1 MRPGHLPSCG
11 CTTNAPTLRGALDR
25 SVALAAG
32 TARPETRQS
41 HLGASS
47 RTADGGQLWAGTR
60 PGCPH
65 EHPPGD
71 TGSTPSSGYR
81 GSLCDPASEVPG
93 TRATAVQT
101 RGQGTETPALNG
113 GSVSHCGC
121 LGKTQPASR
130 RGPPVQQATSAR
142 VRLCRQDP
150 RASQLLTKAA
160 SPQSRGLWVT
170 RASASGE
177 TGSLKPSGV
186 CLPRTA
192 PGVGSTCFVGRR
204 GHCTPVQKD
213 LQEPAPPSWAAAPRG
228 KVRGTGQYS
237 RPPRTPAQPRGG
249 AQQPSGSIRRRNVC
263 LLPPQTPF
271 GSHHN
276 TATLPPRSPS
286 LLGGQSFAFL
296 CARAP
301 TPPPLADAACA
312 PGERHRL
319 AARRSPC
326 PTPRDFRRHGSHRSP
341 GRAGDEARP
350 SMPPAA
356 SGP

>member
-101 RGQGTETPALNG
+101 QGQGTETPALNG

-204 GHCTPVQKD
+204 RRVG
-213 LQEPAPPSWAAAPRG
+213 A
-228 KVRGTGQYS
+228 VRSPHG
-237 RPPRTPAQPRGG
+237 
-249 AQQPSGSIRRRNVC
+249 C
-263 LLPPQTPF
+263 C
-271 GSHHN
+271 N
-276 TATLPPRSPS
+276 TATGGPRG
-286 LLGGQSFAFL
+286 LRVG
-296 CARAP
+296 
-301 TPPPLADAACA
+301 PPP
-312 PGERHRL
+312 
-319 AARRSPC
+319 
-326 PTPRDFRRHGSHRSP
+326 
-341 GRAGDEARP
+341 
-350 SMPPAA
+350 
-356 SGP
+356 SGPAGTVSLSGTDLPALVPCAQAISEVGDG